1 MPPELETATETT
13 STTETASETAPETA
27 SSVPS
32 ESATSEGRDTSAAK
46 TETPKATVKLPDS
59 LKPPQKTGRFQQRIS
74 DLVQSRKT
82 IEEENRKLKEQLS
95 RFESVS
101 RPGTTEAKPK
111 AADPK
116 AALSPDD
123 FDTYGEYIQAVV
135 DRTYE
140 AKHEAEQSKRSE
152 QTYEAYRKEKQTEF
166 ETHCQPLAE
175 AYGEGFWDAI
185 TDPTLPVTE
194 PMADAIM
201 ELGDMAP
208 YVMLWLAAN
217 RDKAADLAKQ
227 NPRQTT
233 IGIGRLAARLS
244 AELEHGQ
251 GAAPPAPEPAPETT
265 SQTFPFTRSASAP
278 AAPRPTPV
286 PTPRG
291 STPANTLE
299 TAPSDKDDIQTWL
312 QKETNRIRRTNPN
325 ARFYGAS

>member
-1 MPPELETATETT
+1 MPPELETAIETT
-13 STTETASETAPETA
+13 STTETAPETHQSVTSEPASNDGSET
-27 SSVPS
+27 
-32 ESATSEGRDTSAAK
+32 SAVK
-46 TETPKATVKLPDS
+46 TETTKASTVKLPDS

-82 IEEENRKLKEQLS
+82 IEEENRQLKEQLS
-95 RFESVS
+95 HLDSAN
-101 RPGTTEAKPK
+101 RPGTTKPKPK

-116 AALSPDD
+116 AALNPDQ
-123 FDTYGEYIQAVV
+123 FETYGEYIQALV
-135 DRTYE
+135 DRTIE
-140 AKHEAEQSKRSE
+140 ARQEAEQSKRSE

-166 ETHCQPLAE
+166 ETNCQPLAE
-175 AYGEGFWDAI
+175 SYGEGFWDAI

-217 RDKAADLAKQ
+217 RGKAAELAKQ

-251 GAAPPAPEPAPETT
+251 GQTPPAQEPAQETT
-265 SQTFPFTRSASAP
+265 SPTFPFTRSASAP
-278 AAPRPTPV
+278 TAPRPTPV

-291 STPANTLE
+291 STPANALDS
-299 TAPSDKDDIQTWL
+299 APSDKDDIATWL